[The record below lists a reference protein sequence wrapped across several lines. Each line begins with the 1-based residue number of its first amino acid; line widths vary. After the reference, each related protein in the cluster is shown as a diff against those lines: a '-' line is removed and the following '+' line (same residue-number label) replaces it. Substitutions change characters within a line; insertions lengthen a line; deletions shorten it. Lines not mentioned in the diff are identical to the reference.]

1 MLVVQL
7 ILIIWKIFHYM
18 VHQLPINIYLVEIL
32 ILTCICLAGLLARM
46 CFINKDLTQSET
58 LALRY
63 QLKEINKNK
72 KLTQQVSE
80 LTKEVEE
87 LTDVIIT
94 LDYSQMEK
102 QNKELTE
109 QVNVSNQKVVTLTEE
124 VSILTESVSKMLKRA
139 TYWYELWDKETQQNK
154 ELTEQVNVS
163 NQKVIALTEE
173 LNAKNVEI
181 TNNNTNFHY
190 WCNKYISEDM
200 KNKSLSQDVITLNE
214 KVITLT
220 EEVER
225 LKYELEEMN
234 PPTLN
239 MCLNSLNEANE
250 IIARM
255 NERNNII
262 EREEADKEES
272 KKRRICNLK
281 RLKDEGVVLGQVAL
295 KFLSD
300 NDN

>member
-1 MLVVQL
+1 MSSLYIVESFVAV
-7 ILIIWKIFHYM
+7 INMCLIIWKIICLIVPRIYGTVINLMLIIWKMFHSM
-18 VHQLPINIYLVEIL
+18 VQQLPINIYLVEIL
-32 ILTCICLAGLLARM
+32 ILTCVCLAGLLVRM
-46 CFINKDLTQSET
+46 SLINKDLTRSET

-72 KLTQQVSE
+72 K
-80 LTKEVEE
+80 
-87 LTDVIIT
+87 
-94 LDYSQMEK
+94 
-102 QNKELTE
+102 LTE

-154 ELTEQVNVS
+154 ELTEQLNVS
-163 NQKVIALTEE
+163 NQKVIALSEE
-173 LNAKNVEI
+173 LNVKTVEI

-200 KNKSLSQDVITLNE
+200 KNKSLSQDVITLNQ

-225 LKYELEEMN
+225 LKYELEKIN
-234 PPTLN
+234 PSTLKMGLNTLN
-239 MCLNSLNEANE
+239 KAND

-255 NERNNII
+255 NERNNIF
-262 EREEADKEES
+262 ERKEADKEEA

-281 RLKDEGVVLGQVAL
+281 RLKDKGVVLSEAAL
-295 KFLSD
+295 KFISD
-300 NDN
+300 